1 MQAKAKILFFGL
13 QLMAMVL
20 APFGLHSRNMPSLT
34 GLVLQ
39 KKVGVK
45 SYVVLQVRK
54 TYVIN
59 ALGPSIRAIACVHN
73 RCKNE
78 GTCGTRR
85 ARCI

>member
-39 KKVGVK
+39 KEVGVK
-45 SYVVLQVRK
+45 SYVVLRVRK

-78 GTCGTRR
+78 GTCGTMHTTHQ
-85 ARCI
+85 